1 MSLEV
6 VILWQIQG
14 CKHPSYVPELT
25 AEKSCYSGILLETLG
40 EDSGEEAAAEE
51 EEEVCGCVVK
61 ALLPHCPPTW
71 PWGLQH
77 HRFPAKPQ
85 PGCGKPSLWTW
96 DPVALRAPLFMGLFP
111 MWFPAD
117 QRLAQGKAAWLP
129 VQPWTAARAVGWD
142 AWAPALC
149 KKWRGE
155 KSQVLRM
162 KVHVKVRQTLLPTTT
177 AGLGLGYEPWGAVW
191 ELGWALLAVG
201 AVAVLPGDTTLLK
214 PHLWNETHCSI
225 QISQNISGSDIV
237 WHRILWWP

>member
-6 VILWQIQG
+6 VILRQIQG

-40 EDSGEEAAAEE
+40 EDFQEEAAAEE
-51 EEEVCGCVVK
+51 KEEEVCGCVMK

-77 HRFPAKPQ
+77 HTFPAKPRR
-85 PGCGKPSLWTW
+85 GHGKPSLWTW
-96 DPVALRAPLFMGLFP
+96 DPGALRAPLFMGLFP
-111 MWFPAD
+111 MWLPAD

-129 VQPWTAARAVGWD
+129 VQPWTAVRAVGWD

-162 KVHVKVRQTLLPTTT
+162 KVHVKVKHCCPPPQQVW
-177 AGLGLGYEPWGAVW
+177 GLVMNCE
-191 ELGWALLAVG
+191 EL
-201 AVAVLPGDTTLLK
+201 
-214 PHLWNETHCSI
+214 
-225 QISQNISGSDIV
+225 SGSLAQLC
-237 WHRILWWP
+237 WQWEQWQCYLETQHFWNPTLGMKLTAAFKFHKTFQALT